1 MWKSV
6 LTYFDKLEDRVRTRL
21 SRKPILY
28 AVIGAIG
35 IILIWKGVEDTAESI
50 GLTGL
55 FAFFTGL
62 GILLLTG
69 LLVSFFIGEG
79 IIISGLKREK
89 KVVEKTENELKEEQ
103 EKVDRIATELSHIE
117 KEVKEIKNFQGRTRI

>member
-1 MWKSV
+1 MLKQII
-6 LTYFDKLEDRVRTRL
+6 TYFDKLEDRVRTRL

-103 EKVDRIATELSHIE
+103 E
-117 KEVKEIKNFQGRTRI
+117 

>member
-6 LTYFDKLEDRVRTRL
+6 LTYFDKLEDRVRNKL

-103 EKVDRIATELSHIE
+103 EKVDRIAIELSHIE